1 MKVNEILIW
10 RKVTQIFLTWKF
22 KNYEGIM
29 TYVNIW
35 RIIVKEFAVTY
46 KIIKYIELYNN
57 VNLLTIY
64 NVNYTA

>member
-1 MKVNEILIW
+1 
-10 RKVTQIFLTWKF
+10 
-22 KNYEGIM
+22 M